1 MFDAAALT
9 AQINQILGDQL
20 TALRARHGWSLA
32 HASDYT
38 GLSEGTI
45 AGFEAG
51 TDSPTI
57 EQCAALCAAYGV
69 AVEDLLSGL
78 MEAVTEARSR
88 TAGGEFETGFRCGNA
103 VGGDPKPVNG
113 L

>member
-38 GLSEGTI
+38 GLPEDTI

-78 MEAVTEARSR
+78 TEAVSDARSR
-88 TAGGEFETGFRCGNA
+88 TADGEFGEPGFRCGNA
-103 VGGDPKPVNG
+103 AGGI
-113 L
+113 